1 MPSIKRN
8 DFEKCQKK
16 ACEITKVDKSS
27 YANILILW
35 NWNAQFL
42 KRLLAFTRDTAVQ
55 RKRPRLESLQ
65 DWGKT
70 LLEKNVTKCNRKA
83 GQSGRQFLRNYKLVR
98 IVCDLIF
105 CLVTSRIMKWIVS
118 GVFSFKIIFYFA
130 ICFRCGRWIVVCV
143 NCYSLNNFY
152 VVSFDFFC
160 DLKFN
165 KGWPNVVMQM
175 YWYCETEMH
184 SF

>member
-1 MPSIKRN
+1 MILKNVKRKHAKYQRLIKY
-8 DFEKCQKK
+8 
-16 ACEITKVDKSS
+16 S

-55 RKRPRLESLQ
+55 RKRPRLKSIQ

-98 IVCDLIF
+98 IVCDLF
-105 CLVTSRIMKWIVS
+105 FAWLPVVS
-118 GVFSFKIIFYFA
+118 WNGLFLVFSLLKSYFILEFVLGVA
-130 ICFRCGRWIVVCV
+130 G
-143 NCYSLNNFY
+143 
-152 VVSFDFFC
+152 
-160 DLKFN
+160 
-165 KGWPNVVMQM
+165 
-175 YWYCETEMH
+175 E
-184 SF
+184 